1 MTTTQL
7 KMMTPLAS
15 PLPPAP
21 PDDALSPSQWAT
33 LMALV
38 DTIYPSITKSP
49 NEPNKLYIPEPQY
62 DSALKQLEETI
73 PGDDKA
79 QVARQ
84 YLEES
89 AASVPA
95 VREAI
100 SRQLHRYIT
109 QDALKGLRVILSAL
123 EY

>member
-7 KMMTPLAS
+7 RMMTPLAS

-21 PDDALSPSQWAT
+21 PDDVLTPSQWAT

-49 NEPNKLYIPEPQY
+49 NEPNKLCVPGSQY
-62 DSALKQLEETI
+62 ELALKQMEETI
-73 PGDDKA
+73 PDGDKTH
-79 QVARQ
+79 VATQ

-89 AASVPA
+89 AAAVPA
-95 VREAI
+95 VKEAI

-123 EY
+123 KY